1 MKDNQVEMI
10 CCGDHHTILLK
21 QNNDVFVCGGN
32 ECGQIGLGK
41 DVEKVSIFTILIK
54 EIEIQKIQCGQYNSL
69 ILKRNSNEFI
79 TFGQNN
85 KGQVLLFFYLY
96 FRNYISFFF

>member
-1 MKDNQVEMI
+1 MKDNQIEMI
-10 CCGDHHTILLK
+10 SFGFSHTILLK
-21 QNNDVFVCGGN
+21 RNNDVFVCGSN
-32 ECGQIGLGK
+32 SHGQIGFGK
-41 DVEKVSIFTILIK
+41 EVNKVSKFTILLK
-54 EIEIQKIQCGQYNSL
+54 EIEIQKIQCSEYSSL

-96 FRNYISFFF
+96 FRNYISLY